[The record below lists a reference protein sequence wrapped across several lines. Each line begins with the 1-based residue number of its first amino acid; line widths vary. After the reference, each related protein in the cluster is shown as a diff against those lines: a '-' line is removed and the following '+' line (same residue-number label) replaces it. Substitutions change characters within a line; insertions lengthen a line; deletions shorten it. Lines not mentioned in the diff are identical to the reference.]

1 MLTIDPTLEPDWDD
15 DNISHIALHGLH
27 PEQVEEL
34 YYNEGPHPTIAMKN
48 KKRYSRLTEYR
59 LRLWGTDACGN
70 CLEAVIAPYPEHGLW
85 RCVTAFPMSLTTR
98 KAYFRRIKEWVS
110 SRKR

>member
-34 YYNEGPHPTIAMKN
+34 YYNEGLYPTIAVKN
-48 KKRYSRLTEYR
+48 KKKHSRLTKYR
-59 LRLWGTDACGN
+59 FRLWGTDACGHS
-70 CLEAVIAPYPEHGLW
+70 LEAIIAQYPEYGLW
-85 RCVTAFPMSLTTR
+85 RCVTALSMSETTR
-98 KAYFRRIKEWVS
+98 KAYLRRIKE
-110 SRKR
+110 